1 MDQPA
6 WMAAAWAEFGVRETL
21 GSGNTSAVL
30 AYYREAGRADIKQDA
45 VAWCAAFT
53 GAMLARAGMAG
64 TGSLLARSYL
74 DWGTPLED
82 GRVGAVAVLSRGS
95 DPQAGHVGFLVGR
108 NASELFL
115 LGGNQDDSV
124 SVAAFDA
131 QRLLGLRWPK
141 DPAPVE
147 VAEAVQA
154 ASASNEPS
162 GDAEPVFAVALAHV
176 LKMEGGFS
184 NDPYDPAGPTN
195 RGITLEVFARQL
207 GVSLNA
213 SSRAHLIE
221 KLKRIPDDTVREIYR
236 TRYWQPGQCA
246 KLPPPVALFHFDAC
260 VNHGVAGAARLL
272 QRAAGSVV
280 DGEIGPNTLAAVG
293 TQPPL
298 EIVAAYATLR
308 RQRYRSL
315 AHFWRF
321 GRGWLARVDAGEEQA
336 ACLLTSTKTSPAD
349 TSTASLPATPE
360 NKPPTKGAIPMDPIT
375 YPDDTNEQPSPA
387 KWWGHSKTIWGALI
401 TAAATVAPALGPL
414 IGIDLSGD
422 VVRQAGEQTMGAIQ
436 AIMALIG
443 TLLTIYGRLKADS
456 PISRK
461 SVNLKL

>member
-1 MDQPA
+1 MDQPV

-21 GSGNTSAVL
+21 GSGNTPAVL
-30 AYYREAGRADIKQDA
+30 AYYREAGR
-45 VAWCAAFT
+45 
-53 GAMLARAGMAG
+53 
-64 TGSLLARSYL
+64 
-74 DWGTPLED
+74 
-82 GRVGAVAVLSRGS
+82 VGAVVVLNRGS

-108 NASELFL
+108 NERALFL

-141 DPAPVE
+141 DPTPVE
-147 VAEAVQA
+147 VAEAAQA
-154 ASASNEPS
+154 AAASNEHRE
-162 GDAEPVFAVALAHV
+162 DAEAVFAVALAHV

-184 NDPYDPAGPTN
+184 NDPYDPGGPTN

-221 KLKRIPDDTVREIYR
+221 KLKRIPDYTVREIYR

-260 VNHGVAGAARLL
+260 VNHGVTGAARLL

-293 TQPPL
+293 ARPPL

-336 ACLLTSTKTSPAD
+336 ARLLTSTKTSPAD

-360 NKPPTKGAIPMDPIT
+360 KKLPTKGAIPMDPIT

-436 AIMALIG
+436 AVMALIG